1 MHWTVSAAFTFSL
14 VASLFCVYGACT
26 LQRRISNL
34 PNDTQFRAWLTA
46 IPHPGAPGSMSD
58 GFMLHE
64 IKDHPYANVA
74 TVLTLTAPKTLL
86 DHSIRFFLAG
96 LVGYLVCIHGISV
109 RSNGITVG
117 DAPIILAPSGSSA
130 LGSRNTIIVCAFSL
144 CIGIS
149 LLISPSSYKNFVTTL
164 SNPQKPHAH
173 GNGGIAEGPNWQGHS
188 HHSRPRSVNPQN
200 ANVSEKMYHS
210 SSTAAEMR
218 ATSIADAL
226 RSDGSAPFTSEQQEM
241 SLQLFKAMKESA
253 AAHERS
259 AAAARDCAKADE
271 KIAELYRR
279 LVAESGS

>member
-1 MHWTVSAAFTFSL
+1 
-14 VASLFCVYGACT
+14 
-26 LQRRISNL
+26 
-34 PNDTQFRAWLTA
+34 
-46 IPHPGAPGSMSD
+46 
-58 GFMLHE
+58 
-64 IKDHPYANVA
+64 
-74 TVLTLTAPKTLL
+74 
-86 DHSIRFFLAG
+86 
-96 LVGYLVCIHGISV
+96 
-109 RSNGITVG
+109 
-117 DAPIILAPSGSSA
+117 
-130 LGSRNTIIVCAFSL
+130 
-144 CIGIS
+144 
-149 LLISPSSYKNFVTTL
+149 
-164 SNPQKPHAH
+164 
-173 GNGGIAEGPNWQGHS
+173 
-188 HHSRPRSVNPQN
+188 VNPQN